1 MKSLFDGL
9 WSLIHKES
17 DETRERSEI
26 LGKVPVFD
34 RLTRH
39 ELSLV
44 SHILHQREYKAGEL
58 VFREGEA
65 GNGMYIIRSG
75 HVQIT
80 GVDDN
85 GECVV
90 YAELGDNQ
98 FFGELA
104 LTDKAPRSAT
114 VTVIEPA
121 VLYGFFKPDLV
132 ELMDKNPVLGS
143 KILWNLA
150 RVVGDRLRA
159 TNERMME
166 FQLKLSEKKSEE
178 ETIQNQGAV
187 MDDSISDAEDS

>member
-17 DETRERSEI
+17 DETRERSEL
-26 LGKVPVFD
+26 LGKIPVFD

-44 SHILHQREYKAGEL
+44 SHILHQREYQTGEL

-80 GVDDN
+80 GLDGN
-85 GECVV
+85 NEPVV
-90 YAELGDNQ
+90 YAELGENQ

-114 VTVIEPA
+114 VTVIEQA
-121 VLYGFFKPDLV
+121 VMYGFFKPDLV

-159 TNERMME
+159 TNEKMME
-166 FQLKLSEKKSEE
+166 FQLKLNEKSMQE
-178 ETIQNQGAV
+178 
-187 MDDSISDAEDS
+187 DA